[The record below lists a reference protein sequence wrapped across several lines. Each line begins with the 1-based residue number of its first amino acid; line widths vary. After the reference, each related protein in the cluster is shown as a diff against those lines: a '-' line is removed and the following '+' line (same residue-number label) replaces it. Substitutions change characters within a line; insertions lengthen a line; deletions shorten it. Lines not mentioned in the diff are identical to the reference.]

1 MSASKPPVE
10 GKVWAATAGG
20 TTGLIISTFL
30 LWVLGVTF
38 WGISTDAL
46 SATEA
51 VAAVPAPVIG
61 LLGLLIT
68 GACTFAGGWFAKHS
82 PRPEGLYSP
91 KRALVEDDASS
102 EVSDPVINMIITNN
116 TPSEGLAGGDT
127 DEVAEEYPGDEQ
139 ETKNV

>member
-30 LWVLGVTF
+30 LWVLGVTL
-38 WGISTDAL
+38 WGVSADAL

-68 GACTFAGGWFAKHS
+68 GACTFGGGWIAKHT

-91 KRALVEDDASS
+91 KRALVEDEASS
-102 EVSDPVINMIITNN
+102 EVSDPVITNN
-116 TPSEGLAGGDT
+116 TPSEGLVGGDT